1 MAFLAG
7 STLVFNAT
15 FRTLQLYYNRNSFVV
30 VIISLGALVVSSLA
44 FYFAA
49 AAPSVDPLAG
59 LANHI
64 HEASL
69 LCLLSAITLGAM
81 GVTEAR
87 AKDRM
92 KTD

>member
-15 FRTLQLYYNRNSFVV
+15 YRTLQLYYNKNSFAIVL
-30 VIISLGALVVSSLA
+30 ISIGGLATASFAFYVVS
-44 FYFAA
+44 

-64 HEASL
+64 HESSL

-81 GVTEAR
+81 SVTEAR
-87 AKDRM
+87 Q
-92 KTD
+92 KTLHI